1 MSRGPGY
8 MQQYLLGVIGQADKP
23 MTFAEIA
30 ARAFPEGSFEADM
43 TKALGGSNVAR
54 VRSLRRA
61 LRNLCDSSVL
71 LAVGAGGRRDPHRYC
86 LDPLFAAMV
95 GSKEDYRKACAVVQA
110 DPAGNEA
117 ANNSKLMRSAFE
129 FFSRRVP
136 SVD

>member
-1 MSRGPGY
+1 LRQRCRESTPH
-8 MQQYLLGVIGQADKP
+8 QNPVAV
-23 MTFAEIA
+23 AV
-30 ARAFPEGSFEADM
+30 ARAFPKGSYEADM
-43 TKALGGSNVAR
+43 AKVLGGSSVAR

-71 LAVGAGGRRDPHRYC
+71 LAVGTGGRRDPHRYC

-95 GSKEDYRKACAVVQA
+95 GSKEDHKKACAVVQA
-110 DPAGNEA
+110 DPGGNEA
-117 ANNSKLMRSAFE
+117 ANNSKLMLRAFE